1 MERLSVRT
9 RVAIAVCVALLLAAA
24 ATVYVLRSRHSGPAP
39 GGMAPSAS
47 GEPHAGAGTGPGEPH
62 AEVGAG
68 PGEPDV
74 AGAPAWT
81 GDGRLQVLSN
91 GVLSTVSARDPRGPR
106 TVTTWRCDRAYAA
119 RGTVACLRPVDAL
132 RRTRLV
138 VLGQDLRERR
148 SVPLTGFPN
157 RLRVSGSGRMVA
169 WTLFVGGHSYAAD
182 GFSTTAGILDTRT
195 GAVATSLERFA
206 ITLGGRRY
214 QAPDVNVWGV
224 TFGGDDNTFYATM
237 STNGRRYLVKGDFTA
252 RTLRTFT
259 EGIECPELS
268 PDGTR
273 LAFKAAV
280 SGDPA
285 RGWRLSVLDLA
296 TGRVTASAES
306 RSVDDQAI
314 WLDDRTLA
322 YGLQR
327 PDGVNDVWTVPAD
340 GTGRPGV
347 LVPQAGSPA
356 FDPA

>member
-1 MERLSVRT
+1 MEKLSVRT
-9 RVAIAVCVALLLAAA
+9 RVAVVVCAALLLAAT
-24 ATVYVLRSRHSGPAP
+24 ATVYVLRARHGGSAP
-39 GGMAPSAS
+39 GGVAPSGS
-47 GEPHAGAGTGPGEPH
+47 GAPRDGA
-62 AEVGAG
+62 GAG
-68 PGEPDV
+68 PGEPY
-74 AGAPAWT
+74 AGGAPAWA

-91 GVLSTVSARDPRGPR
+91 GVLSTVTARDPSGPR

-138 VLGQDLRERR
+138 VLGRDLRERR

-157 RLRVSGSGRMVA
+157 RLQVSGSGRMVA
-169 WTLFVGGHSYAAD
+169 WTLFVDGHSYAAD
-182 GFSTTAGILDTRT
+182 GFSTGAGILDTRT
-195 GAVATSLERFA
+195 GAVVTSLERFA

-224 TFGGDDNTFYATM
+224 TFARDDTTFYATM
-237 STNGRRYLVKGDFTA
+237 STGGRRHLVEGDLTA
-252 RTLRTFT
+252 RTLRAVR
-259 EGIECPELS
+259 EGIECPSLS

-273 LAFKAAV
+273 LAFKSAV
-280 SGDPA
+280 NGDPA

-306 RSVDDQAI
+306 RSVDDQAV
-314 WLDDRTLA
+314 WLDGRTLA

-340 GTGRPGV
+340 GTGHPRV
-347 LVPQAGSPA
+347 LVPQASSPA
-356 FDPA
+356 LDRP